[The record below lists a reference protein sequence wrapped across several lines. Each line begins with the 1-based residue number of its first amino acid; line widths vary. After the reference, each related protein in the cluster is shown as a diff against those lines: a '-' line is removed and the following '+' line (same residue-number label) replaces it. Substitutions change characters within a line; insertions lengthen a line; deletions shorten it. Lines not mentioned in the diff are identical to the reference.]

1 MMLPLVPDSVRI
13 PPTPTWPGQA
23 WGLSL
28 AARRDRR
35 EQGMAPLAL
44 VEAAAEI
51 PRRGGGVGGVWELSC
66 LSRLVG
72 DSWGICFRPDGQ
84 QQPG

>member
-1 MMLPLVPDSVRI
+1 MLPLVPDSVRI
-13 PPTPTWPGQA
+13 TPTPAWPGQA

-44 VEAAAEI
+44 VGQL
-51 PRRGGGVGGVWELSC
+51 PRFLPGAGAGRGGGAELLVQAGGRFLGH
-66 LSRLVG
+66 L
-72 DSWGICFRPDGQ
+72 FQ
-84 QQPG
+84 A